1 MTRVV
6 MWAGRLG
13 AGRASAGALVEPGD
27 ADRET
32 VRRAVLACG
41 VALAADRLAAADGPG
56 RQAVIRA
63 FGASAPDDLVDLTG
77 RCEIGGLAVPP
88 GEVSPPPGA
97 AIADLVLEPGDDPDD
112 ADPVIYPGDID
123 PAEAAALTAASL
135 ARALPRDPLHLA
147 RAGVALRALAREAT
161 VYPETLR
168 DMASGIAVTA
178 RDPEDIRLFSGPDT
192 TPDDEDRR
200 WRMPD
205 PGTVGIALGAAI
217 IIGAIGVGIAAGLVA
232 VLDPAAANRTT
243 ALVIGGLI
251 GAVVGAAIALR
262 LVRSRS

>member
-6 MWAGRLG
+6 LWAGRLG
-13 AGRASAGALVEPGD
+13 AGRASAGALVDPGD

-41 VALAADRLAAADGPG
+41 VALAADRLSAADGPG

-88 GEVSPPPGA
+88 GEVSPPPGS

-112 ADPVIYPGDID
+112 AEPVIYTGDID
-123 PAEAAALTAASL
+123 PAEAAALTAAAL
-135 ARALPRDPLHLA
+135 ARAMPRDPLHLA

-178 RDPEDIRLFSGPDT
+178 RDPEDVRLFSGPDAAA
-192 TPDDEDRR
+192 DDDRR

-205 PGTVGIALGAAI
+205 AGSLGIALGAAI
-217 IIGAIGVGIAAGLVA
+217 VVGAIGVGIAAGLVA

-251 GAVVGAAIALR
+251 GAAVGAAIALR
-262 LVRSRS
+262 MMRR